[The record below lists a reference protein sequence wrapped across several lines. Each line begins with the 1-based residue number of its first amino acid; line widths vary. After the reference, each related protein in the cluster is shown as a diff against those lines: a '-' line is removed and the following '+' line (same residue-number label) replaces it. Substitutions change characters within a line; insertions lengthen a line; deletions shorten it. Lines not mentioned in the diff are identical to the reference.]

1 MKGSWRFTNRTRSLV
16 FANGGLHGV
25 EEFGLRQVDLEAFF
39 GILRAMGTQ
48 RARYGL
54 STTYTS
60 NYARSLNMIS
70 GILFY

>member
-1 MKGSWRFTNRTRSLV
+1 MDLRSLRI
-16 FANGGLHGV
+16 APALRCLQPGV
-25 EEFGLRQVDLEAFF
+25 YMVLKNLVCGKWMAFF

-48 RARYGL
+48 RAHHSL

-60 NYARSLNMIS
+60 TYARSLNMIS